1 MSIFGKYS
9 IRSLLKNKTR
19 TFMTIVGI
27 VLSVSMFTAVTE
39 AVASF
44 RSYLV
49 AGVENEVGS
58 YHAKTSFIDED
69 QLAKLGKN
77 EEVDKTES
85 LGAVGYAYIGS
96 DNEYKPY
103 LYIASMSEGFTD
115 MVSVSITYGRLP
127 QNSGEIC
134 LPSHLYSNGNVSIKL
149 GDTLSLDIGE
159 RVSDGFLLD
168 QNYSLQDGETLEL
181 FDFKSY
187 TVVGFYERFSMSI
200 EPYSAPGYTALTVG
214 GTASGYEAFFTLK
227 SISETYDF
235 IYDSGEDFGALRANS
250 DLLML
255 YGISRHAT
263 VMRMFVS
270 LAAVLIALIMFGS
283 VTLIY
288 NSFSISVSERTKQFG
303 ILKSIGATKKQIRR
317 TVFSE
322 ALSLCAVGVPL
333 GLLAGCAGLG
343 VTFYL
348 LRGSLGSFGS
358 LFGVEGGAVLRLV
371 ISPAAL
377 AIAAAIGVVT
387 TVISAY
393 IPARRA
399 IKIPAIEAVRRTN
412 DINVKRV
419 KIRGYRLI
427 YKLFGFEGMIA
438 AKSFRRNKKR
448 YRAAILSL
456 FMSVVLFISA
466 SSFCSY
472 LTSSVSA
479 MDTTGDYDISYI
491 MNGDDKTELDRVYS
505 SLKQANGVTDSVR
518 YRVVSRDGF
527 IKREY
532 ISAAAN
538 KLTDDD
544 DAVQS
549 SDYGIIMYNV
559 YYVDDD
565 YYQRL
570 AAENKISVDMS
581 NPGALIQNNSGVCIE
596 TTEGYVF
603 HTVQMLERNAVGGG
617 FDLIEPKS
625 YDGLSFY
632 GLIGDTLYYVPDDFE
647 YEGDA
652 ETAESMMTKLEL
664 SEGATLKREKI
675 AGFLNSAPFFTSD
688 GLAFIYPMSMFDESS
703 LSNVVIMM
711 FKTNE
716 HKHTYEKMVQLLT
729 ELQADRSGLYD
740 YAESIESERALV
752 RVVNVFAYGFI
763 ILISVI
769 ALTNVFNTISTN
781 IFLRRRELAMM
792 KAVGMTKSGFN
803 KMMNYECIIC
813 GMKGLLLG
821 LPVSVAVTFIIY
833 LSVVNG
839 YAADFYMPW
848 YSIAISVFSVF
859 AVVFIAMLYTMR
871 RIRRENTIDIL
882 RNENI

>member
-9 IRSLLKNKTR
+9 IRSLSKNKTR

-44 RSYLV
+44 RSYLI

-58 YHAKTSFIDED
+58 YHAKTSFISGN
-69 QLAKLGKN
+69 QLAELEKN
-77 EEVDKTES
+77 EDVDKTAF
-85 LGAVGYAYIGS
+85 LGAVGYAHIGS
-96 DNEYKPY
+96 DNDYKPY
-103 LYIASMSEGFTD
+103 LYIANMSEGFAD
-115 MVSVSITYGRLP
+115 MVSVNVTYGRLP

-149 GDTLSLDIGE
+149 GDTLSFDIGE
-159 RVSDGFLLD
+159 RMSDGVLLD
-168 QNYSLQDGETLEL
+168 QNDSFQDGESLEP

-187 TVVGFYERFSMSI
+187 TVVGFYERFPLSI
-200 EPYSAPGYTALTVG
+200 EPFSAPGYTALTAG
-214 GTASGYEAFFTLK
+214 EAASGYEAFFTLK
-227 SISETYDF
+227 SISKTYDF
-235 IYDSGEDFGALRANS
+235 IYDSGEAFGDLRANR

-263 VMRMFVS
+263 VMRMFIS

-283 VTLIY
+283 VALIY

-322 ALSLCAVGVPL
+322 ALFLCVVGVPL
-333 GLLAGCAGLG
+333 GLLAGRAGLG

-358 LFGVEGGAVLRLV
+358 LFGVGGSAVLRLV

-377 AIAAAIGVVT
+377 VIAAAIGVVT
-387 TVISAY
+387 TAISAY

-399 IKIPAIEAVRRTN
+399 IKVPAIEAVRRTN
-412 DINVKRV
+412 DINVKNV
-419 KIRGYRLI
+419 KIRGHRLT

-438 AKSFRRNKKR
+438 AKNFRRNKKR

-479 MDTTGDYDISYI
+479 MDTTGDYDISYR
-491 MNGDDKTELDRVYS
+491 MNGGDKAELDRVYNL
-505 SLKQANGVTDSVR
+505 LKQADGVTDSVR
-518 YRVVSRDGF
+518 YQVTSRYGF

-532 ISAAAN
+532 IPAATN
-538 KLTDDD
+538 KLLGDDET
-544 DAVQS
+544 AQR
-549 SDYGIIMYNV
+549 SDYSSIVYNV

-565 YYQRL
+565 YYQKL
-570 AAENKISVDMS
+570 AAESKIPVDMS
-581 NPGALIQNNSGVCIE
+581 NPGALIQNRSDVYIE
-596 TTEGYVF
+596 STDGYVF
-603 HTVQMLERNAVGGG
+603 HTVQMLDRDTVGDG

-625 YDGLSFY
+625 YDGFTLY
-632 GLIGDTLYYVPDDFE
+632 GLIGDRLYYIPDDFE
-647 YEGDA
+647 YDDDGEVS
-652 ETAESMMTKLEL
+652 ESMMTKLDL
-664 SEGATLKREKI
+664 SEGATVRQEKI
-675 AGFLNSAPFFTSD
+675 AGFLNSAPFFTE
-688 GLAFIYPMSMFDESS
+688 GGFAFIYPMSMSAEAS
-703 LSNVVIMM
+703 LSNVTMM

-716 HKHTYEKMVQLLT
+716 HRYTCEKMTQILT
-729 ELQADRSGLYD
+729 DLQADRSGLHD
-740 YAESIESERALV
+740 YAESIESGRAMV

-763 ILISVI
+763 IFISMI

-781 IFLRRRELAMM
+781 IYLRRRELAMM
-792 KAVGMTKSGFN
+792 KSVGMTKSGFN

-813 GMKGLLLG
+813 GLRGLLLG
-821 LPVSVAVTFIIY
+821 LPMSVIVTFIIY
-833 LSVVNG
+833 LSVRNG
-839 YAADFYMPW
+839 YAVSFYMPW

>member
-9 IRSLLKNKTR
+9 IRSLSKNKTR

-44 RSYLV
+44 RSYLI

-58 YHAKTSFIDED
+58 YHAKTSFISGN
-69 QLAKLGKN
+69 QLAELEKN
-77 EEVDKTES
+77 EDVDKTAF
-85 LGAVGYAYIGS
+85 LGAVGYAHIGS
-96 DNEYKPY
+96 DNDYKPY
-103 LYIASMSEGFTD
+103 LYIANMSEGFAD
-115 MVSVSITYGRLP
+115 MVSVNVTYGRLP

-149 GDTLSLDIGE
+149 GDTLSFDIGE
-159 RVSDGFLLD
+159 RMSDGVLLD
-168 QNYSLQDGETLEL
+168 QNDSFQDGEALEP

-187 TVVGFYERFSMSI
+187 TVVGFYERFPLSI
-200 EPYSAPGYTALTVG
+200 EPYSAPGYTALTAG
-214 GTASGYEAFFTLK
+214 EAASGYEAFFTLK
-227 SISETYDF
+227 SISKTYDF
-235 IYDSGEDFGALRANS
+235 IYDSGEAFGDLRANR

-263 VMRMFVS
+263 VMRMFIS

-283 VTLIY
+283 VALIY

-322 ALSLCAVGVPL
+322 ALFLCLVGVPL
-333 GLLAGCAGLG
+333 GLLAGCAGVG

-358 LFGVEGGAVLRLV
+358 LFGVEGSAVLRLV

-377 AIAAAIGVVT
+377 VIAAAIGVVT

-399 IKIPAIEAVRRTN
+399 IKVPAIEAVRRTN
-412 DINVKRV
+412 DINVKNV
-419 KIRGYRLI
+419 KIRSHRLT

-438 AKSFRRNKKR
+438 AKNFRRNKKR

-479 MDTTGDYDISYI
+479 MDTTGDYDISYR
-491 MNGDDKTELDRVYS
+491 MNGGDKAELDRVYNL
-505 SLKQANGVTDSVR
+505 LKQADGVTDSVR
-518 YRVVSRDGF
+518 YQVTSRYGF

-532 ISAAAN
+532 IPAATN
-538 KLTDDD
+538 KLLGDDET
-544 DAVQS
+544 AQR
-549 SDYGIIMYNV
+549 SDYSSIVYNV

-565 YYQRL
+565 YYQKL
-570 AAENKISVDMS
+570 AAESKISVDMS
-581 NPGALIQNNSGVCIE
+581 NPGALIQNRSDVYIE
-596 TTEGYVF
+596 STDGYVF
-603 HTVQMLERNAVGGG
+603 HTVQMLDRNTVGDG
-617 FDLIEPKS
+617 FELIEPKS
-625 YDGLSFY
+625 YDGFTLY
-632 GLIGDTLYYVPDDFE
+632 GLIGDRLYYIPDDFE
-647 YEGDA
+647 YDDDGEVS
-652 ETAESMMTKLEL
+652 ESMMTKLDL
-664 SEGATLKREKI
+664 SEGATLRQEKI
-675 AGFLNSAPFFTSD
+675 AGFLNSAPFFTE
-688 GLAFIYPMSMFDESS
+688 GGFAFIYPMSMSAEAS
-703 LSNVVIMM
+703 LSNVTMM

-716 HKHTYEKMVQLLT
+716 HRYTCEKMTQILT
-729 ELQADRSGLYD
+729 DLQADRSGLHD
-740 YAESIESERALV
+740 YAESIESGRAMV

-763 ILISVI
+763 ILISMI

-781 IFLRRRELAMM
+781 IYLRRRELAMM
-792 KAVGMTKSGFN
+792 KSVGMTKSGFN

-813 GMKGLLLG
+813 GLRGLLLG
-821 LPVSVAVTFIIY
+821 LPMSVIVTFIIY
-833 LSVVNG
+833 LSVRNG
-839 YAADFYMPW
+839 YAVSFYMPW

>member
-9 IRSLLKNKTR
+9 IRSLSKNKTR

-44 RSYLV
+44 RSYLI
-49 AGVENEVGS
+49 AGIENEVGS
-58 YHAKTSFIDED
+58 WHAKTSLISGD
-69 QLAKLGKN
+69 QFTKLEKD
-77 EEVDKTES
+77 EEVEKTEF
-85 LGAVGYAYIGS
+85 LGAVGYAGVDS
-96 DNEYKPY
+96 ANHYKPY
-103 LYIASMSEGFTD
+103 IYVANMSKGFTD
-115 MVSVSITYGRLP
+115 LVSVDVTYGRLP
-127 QNSGEIC
+127 QNNGEIC
-134 LPSHLYSNGNVSIKL
+134 LPSHLYSNGNVSMKL
-149 GDTLSLDIGE
+149 GDTLSLEIGE
-159 RVSDGFLLD
+159 RVL
-168 QNYSLQDGETLEL
+168 DGETLSQ
-181 FDFKSY
+181 DDSFKEDETLNVTAKRSY
-187 TVVGFYERFSMSI
+187 TVVGFYERFSTRI
-200 EPYSAPGYTALTVG
+200 EAYPAPGYTALTIG
-214 GTASGYEAFFTLK
+214 EPTEGCEAFFTLK
-227 SISETYDF
+227 NAAGAYDF
-235 IYDSGEDFGALRANS
+235 AVESGQEYGDIGVNR

-263 VMRMFVS
+263 VMRMFIS

-283 VTLIY
+283 VALIY

-322 ALSLCAVGVPL
+322 ALFLCLVGVPL

-358 LFGVEGGAVLRLV
+358 LFGVEGSAVLRLV

-377 AIAAAIGVVT
+377 VIAAAIGVVT

-399 IKIPAIEAVRRTN
+399 IKVPAIEAVRRTS
-412 DINVKRV
+412 DINVKNV
-419 KIRGYRLI
+419 KIRSHRLT

-438 AKSFRRNKKR
+438 AKNFRRNKKR

-472 LTSSVSA
+472 LTVSVGA
-479 MDTTGDYDISYI
+479 MDTTDGYDISYR
-491 MNGDDKTELDRVYS
+491 MNSDSREDTERVYNM
-505 SLKQANGVTDSVR
+505 LRQADGVTDSVF
-518 YRVVSRDGF
+518 YQVVSKHGF

-532 ISAAAN
+532 IPAATN
-538 KLTDDD
+538 KLLGNDET
-544 DAVQS
+544 AQN
-549 SDYGIIMYNV
+549 SDYSSIVYNV
-559 YYVDDD
+559 YYVNDE
-565 YYQRL
+565 YYQKL
-570 AAENKISVDMS
+570 AAQNKIAVDMTD
-581 NPGALIQNNSGVCIE
+581 PGALIKDTSDVYLE
-596 TTEGYVF
+596 SDDGYVF
-603 HTVQMLERNAVGGG
+603 HTVHMLDRNTVGDG

-625 YDGLSFY
+625 YDGFTLY
-632 GLIGDTLYYVPDDFE
+632 GLIGDRLYYIPDDFGNDE
-647 YEGDA
+647 LIEVTED
-652 ETAESMMTKLEL
+652 MMTKLPV
-664 SEGATLKREKI
+664 SEASAVRHEKI
-675 AGFLNSAPFFTSD
+675 AGFLDSELFFNGGD
-688 GLAFIYPMSMFDESS
+688 FALIYPMSMYKETS
-703 LSNVVIMM
+703 LSSVTMM
-711 FKTNE
+711 FTSKN
-716 HKHTYEKMVQLLT
+716 HKLTCEKMTQMLT
-729 ELQADRSGLYD
+729 DIEADRSGLYD
-740 YAESIESERALV
+740 YAESIESSRAMV

-763 ILISVI
+763 ILISMI

-792 KAVGMTKSGFN
+792 KSVGMTKSGFS

-813 GMKGLLLG
+813 GLRGLLLG
-821 LPVSVAVTFIIY
+821 LPVSVIVTFMIY
-833 LSVVNG
+833 LSVRNG
-839 YAADFYMPW
+839 YAATFYMPW